1 MDGPLSRFLNGL
13 LSAPGAEL
21 WPWLGTRPATLLYM
35 ALVVAWVASTADR
48 RRWLWPAVVAV
59 LITDLSVSHVW
70 KPTFERSRPCVEHP
84 TMLTAPPGEPRRCGD
99 DPSFPSGHASS
110 SAAIAAATMSPPLLA
125 LSALTGVQRVVTAQ
139 HWPSDVVVGW
149 IYGWFIGLAV
159 RRSAAKLRGD
169 PPQ

>member
-1 MDGPLSRFLNGL
+1 
-13 LSAPGAEL
+13 
-21 WPWLGTRPATLLYM
+21 
-35 ALVVAWVASTADR
+35 
-48 RRWLWPAVVAV
+48 
-59 LITDLSVSHVW
+59 
-70 KPTFERSRPCVEHP
+70 
-84 TMLTAPPGEPRRCGD
+84 
-99 DPSFPSGHASS
+99 
-110 SAAIAAATMSPPLLA
+110 MSPPLLA

>member
-59 LITDLSVSHVW
+59 LITD
-70 KPTFERSRPCVEHP
+70 R
-84 TMLTAPPGEPRRCGD
+84 AD
-99 DPSFPSGHASS
+99 
-110 SAAIAAATMSPPLLA
+110 AATIPLFRRDTPPALRPSPPP
-125 LSALTGVQRVVTAQ
+125 R
-139 HWPSDVVVGW
+139 
-149 IYGWFIGLAV
+149 
-159 RRSAAKLRGD
+159 
-169 PPQ
+169 